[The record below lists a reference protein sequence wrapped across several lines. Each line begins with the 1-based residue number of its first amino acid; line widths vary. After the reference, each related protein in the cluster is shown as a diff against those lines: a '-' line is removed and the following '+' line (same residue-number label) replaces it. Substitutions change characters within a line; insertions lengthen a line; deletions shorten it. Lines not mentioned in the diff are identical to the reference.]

1 MRIDEN
7 NPKHIIADEGKEFIR
22 ISDNLRFGTEIFLG
36 KTFYENGIKLEEP
49 KDESVEDFKE
59 IDLPQQLE
67 GVDICG

>member
-22 ISDNLRFGTEIFLG
+22 ISDNLRFGKEIFLG
-36 KTFYENGIKLEEP
+36 KTFWENGEKLNEP
-49 KDESVEDFKE
+49 KEETAKDFKE
-59 IDLPQQLE
+59 VDAPQQLE